1 MAQPFTDAL
10 QTWLKKRLLV
20 TDRFM
25 RSSACGFHQGQESKD
40 STNRPDTLTRNDLLQ
55 RSKKGLAFTGQ
66 TIHFLEPASVSAS
79 IA

>member
-40 STNRPDTLTRNDLLQ
+40 STNRPAGYIDAKR
-55 RSKKGLAFTGQ
+55 LAT
-66 TIHFLEPASVSAS
+66 TIDESSCIYGADHTFLEHRCHPDEP
-79 IA
+79 